1 MASSSSASSHLL
13 VDAKPFPF
21 SFPFRHTALLVVD
34 MQREFLVDGGFSHS
48 VGANLSA
55 VQACVRPTM
64 RLLDACRE
72 ARLPVFHTRVG
83 FEPDLSDCPSIALA
97 SHAPVHGNAG
107 PTVGDR
113 GAMGRYLIRGE
124 YGHDII
130 DELRALPGEV
140 VIDKPGKGAFWNTE
154 LLHKLKARAITHL
167 LVAGVS
173 TECCL
178 SSTIREAS
186 DRGLECCVISEC
198 TAGFSDEKVQRGSLG
213 VINAGGGLFGFAS
226 KLDRVVKALTP
237 LSEARVA
244 QDERY
249 RQNGDMRIRRLQAAY
264 RSGVSAE
271 AVMDS
276 LYRKIEVYKGYD
288 PAVWIHLE
296 SREAVL
302 EAARAVQEKW
312 PNPRER
318 PPLFGIP
325 FSIKDSIDI
334 AGYQTTT
341 ACPPLARMASASA
354 PVYEKIIANGGIFIG
369 KTNMDQLGTGMT
381 GCRSP
386 EGIPHST
393 MHRDFIAGGSSS
405 GSAVSVGAGLVSFSI
420 GTDTAGSG
428 RIPAAFNDV
437 VGFKPTRGL
446 VSMRGI
452 TPACA
457 SLDCIAV
464 LARNIGEAR
473 MVWQVIEGADAA
485 DRYSKLPIA
494 LERHINAVGP
504 QRQTFRFG
512 IPPPEALDAC
522 HPLYRKIFN
531 HVIRKLVSIGGVLKP
546 IDWTPFEKAGKLL
559 YDGTL
564 VMERLANHADD
575 WLEKNRNYLHPV
587 IVEVFDGVVARQS
600 TAVQAYRDLQA
611 KALYTRQAE
620 ETFSAG
626 ANGVDVI
633 VTPTAPAH
641 WTIEE
646 VHADPVKKNSAL
658 GEYTHAANVLDL
670 CAISV
675 PAGLYPLDELLGTEG
690 NEGRLPFGVHFMGGS
705 RMDAELLEVARRF
718 EQSLDPSATENER
731 HDRYSTVSGS
741 GMSRK
746 RSRDETPTLVEEMNT
761 E

>member
-1 MASSSSASSHLL
+1 MASSSAGPSHLA

-21 SFPFRHTALLVVD
+21 SFPSRHTALLVID
-34 MQREFLVDGGFSHS
+34 MQRDFLLETGFSHS

-55 VQACVRPTM
+55 VQQCVRPVM
-64 RLLDACRE
+64 RLLDACRD
-72 ARLPVFHTRVG
+72 ARLPIFHTRVG
-83 FEPDLSDCPSIALA
+83 FEPDLSDCPSITLA
-97 SHAPVHGNAG
+97 RQAPAHGNAG
-107 PTVGDR
+107 LTVGDR
-113 GAMGRYLIRGE
+113 GSMGRYLVRGE

-130 DELRALPGEV
+130 DELRPLPGEV
-140 VIDKPGKGAFWNTE
+140 VVDKPGKGAFWNTE

-186 DRGLECCVISEC
+186 DRGLECCVIAEC
-198 TAGFSDEKVQRGSLG
+198 TAGYNEEKFRRGSLD
-213 VINAGGGLFGFAS
+213 VIHVDGGLFGFVS
-226 KLDRVVKALTP
+226 KLDRVVKTLAP
-237 LSEARVA
+237 LAEGRVA

-249 RQNGDMRIRRLQAAY
+249 RQNADMRIRRLQAAY
-264 RSGVSAE
+264 RSGVSPE
-271 AVMDS
+271 SVMSS
-276 LYRKIEVYKGYD
+276 LYRKIEVYKGND

-302 EAARAVQEKW
+302 EAAKAVEEKW

-341 ACPPLARMASASA
+341 ACPPLTRMASTSS

-386 EGIPHST
+386 EGTPHST
-393 MHRDFIAGGSSS
+393 YHKDYIAGGSSS
-405 GSAVSVGAGLVSFSI
+405 GSSVSVGAGLVSFSI

-437 VGFKPTRGL
+437 VGYKPTRGL

-452 TPACA
+452 TPACL

-464 LARNIGEAR
+464 IARNIGEAR
-473 MVWQVIEGADAA
+473 MVWQVIEGYDAA
-485 DRYSKLPIA
+485 DRYSKSPIA
-494 LERHINAVGP
+494 FERHINAVGP

-546 IDWTPFEKAGKLL
+546 LDWTPFEKAGKLL
-559 YDGTL
+559 YDGTF
-564 VMERLANHADD
+564 VTERLANHPDD
-575 WLEKNRNYLHPV
+575 WLEKNRKYLHPT
-587 IVEVFDGVVARQS
+587 IVQVMDEVVARQS
-600 TAVQAYRDLQA
+600 TAIQAYRDQQA
-611 KALYTRQAE
+611 KALYTRRAE
-620 ETFSAG
+620 EIFSAG

-646 VHADPVKKNSAL
+646 VLADPIKKNSAL

-670 CAISV
+670 CAVSV

-690 NEGRLPFGVHFMGGS
+690 NEGRLPFGVQFMGGS
-705 RMDAELLEVARRF
+705 RMDAELLEIARRF
-718 EQSLDPSATENER
+718 EQSLDPTASDEKNGN
-731 HDRYSTVSGS
+731 GS
-741 GMSRK
+741 GNTSRK
-746 RSRDETPTLVEEMNT
+746 RSRDETLVEEMNT

>member
-167 LVAGVS
+167 LVAG
-173 TECCL
+173 
-178 SSTIREAS
+178 
-186 DRGLECCVISEC
+186 
-198 TAGFSDEKVQRGSLG
+198 
-213 VINAGGGLFGFAS
+213 
-226 KLDRVVKALTP
+226 
-237 LSEARVA
+237 
-244 QDERY
+244 
-249 RQNGDMRIRRLQAAY
+249 AAY

-473 MVWQVIEGADAA
+473 IVWQVIEGADAA

-546 IDWTPFEKAGKLL
+546 IDWTPFERAGKLL

-587 IVEVFDGVVARQS
+587 IVEVFDGAVARQS

-626 ANGVDVI
+626 ATGVDVI

-731 HDRYSTVSGS
+731 HDRYSTVGGS

>member
-1 MASSSSASSHLL
+1 MASSSAGPSHLA

-21 SFPFRHTALLVVD
+21 SFPSRHTALLVID
-34 MQREFLVDGGFSHS
+34 MQRDFLLETGFSHS

-55 VQACVRPTM
+55 VQQCVRPVM
-64 RLLDACRE
+64 RLLDACRD
-72 ARLPVFHTRVG
+72 ARLPIFHTRVG
-83 FEPDLSDCPSIALA
+83 FEPDLSDCPSITLA
-97 SHAPVHGNAG
+97 RQAPAHGNAG
-107 PTVGDR
+107 LTVGDR
-113 GAMGRYLIRGE
+113 GSMGRYLVRGE

-130 DELRALPGEV
+130 DELRPLPGEIV
-140 VIDKPGKGAFWNTE
+140 VDKPGKGAFWNTE

-186 DRGLECCVISEC
+186 DRGLECCVIAEC
-198 TAGFSDEKVQRGSLG
+198 TAGYNEEKFRRGSLD
-213 VINAGGGLFGFAS
+213 VIHVDGGLFGFVS
-226 KLDRVVKALTP
+226 KLDRVVKTLTP
-237 LSEARVA
+237 LAEGRVA

-249 RQNGDMRIRRLQAAY
+249 RQNADMRIRRLQAAY
-264 RSGVSAE
+264 KSGVSPE
-271 AVMDS
+271 SVMSS
-276 LYRKIEVYKGYD
+276 LYRKIEVYKGND

-302 EAARAVQEKW
+302 EAAKAVEEKW

-341 ACPPLARMASASA
+341 ACPPLTRMASTSA

-386 EGIPHST
+386 EGTPHST
-393 MHRDFIAGGSSS
+393 YHKDYIAGGSSS
-405 GSAVSVGAGLVSFSI
+405 GSSVS
-420 GTDTAGSG
+420 
-428 RIPAAFNDV
+428 
-437 VGFKPTRGL
+437 
-446 VSMRGI
+446 
-452 TPACA
+452 
-457 SLDCIAV
+457 
-464 LARNIGEAR
+464 
-473 MVWQVIEGADAA
+473 VIEGYDAA
-485 DRYSKLPIA
+485 DRYSKPPIA
-494 LERHINAVGP
+494 FERHINAVGP

-546 IDWTPFEKAGKLL
+546 LDWTPFEKAGKLL
-559 YDGTL
+559 YDGTF
-564 VMERLANHADD
+564 VTERLANHPDD
-575 WLEKNRNYLHPV
+575 WLEKNRKYLHPT
-587 IVEVFDGVVARQS
+587 IVQVMDEVVARQS
-600 TAVQAYRDLQA
+600 TAIQAYRDQQA
-611 KALYTRQAE
+611 KALYTRRAE
-620 ETFSAG
+620 EIFSAG

-646 VHADPVKKNSAL
+646 VLADPIKKNSAL

-670 CAISV
+670 CAVSV

-690 NEGRLPFGVHFMGGS
+690 NEGRLPFGVQFMGGS
-705 RMDAELLEVARRF
+705 RMDAELLEIARRF
-718 EQSLDPSATENER
+718 EQSLDPTAPDEKNGN
-731 HDRYSTVSGS
+731 GS
-741 GMSRK
+741 GNTSRK
-746 RSRDETPTLVEEMNT
+746 RSRDETLVEEMNT